1 MGAQKEK
8 QTGYVPAAQKWSYSI
23 ASGGGNIITT
33 IVGSFIS
40 AYLTDS
46 VGIGVATVS
55 TMMLVNRVF
64 DLFSDFLM
72 GSLVDKT
79 HTKYGKARPWLALS
93 APLIALF
100 LILLFSVPDGMGK
113 MGKIVYLKLY
123 I

>member
-1 MGAQKEK
+1 MKTQSK
-8 QTGYVPAAQKWSYSI
+8 QTGYVPVSQKLSYSI

-33 IVGSFIS
+33 VVGSFVS

-55 TMMLVNRVF
+55 TMMLINRLF

-79 HTKYGKARPWLALS
+79 HAFWKSKTMAFTQCSTGCTVFNPAVLCS
-93 APLIALF
+93 
-100 LILLFSVPDGMGK
+100 
-113 MGKIVYLKLY
+113 
-123 I
+123 

>member
-64 DLFSDFLM
+64 
-72 GSLVDKT
+72 
-79 HTKYGKARPWLALS
+79 
-93 APLIALF
+93 
-100 LILLFSVPDGMGK
+100 PDGIAG
-113 MGKIVYLKLY
+113 
-123 I
+123 

>member
-100 LILLFSVPDGMGK
+100 LILLFSVPDDG
-113 MGKIVYLKLY
+113 
-123 I
+123 

>member
-64 DLFSDFLM
+64 DLFSDFRSGGYRVLSDTRNM
-72 GSLVDKT
+72 EKQDRGWHL
-79 HTKYGKARPWLALS
+79 ARR
-93 APLIALF
+93 
-100 LILLFSVPDGMGK
+100 
-113 MGKIVYLKLY
+113 
-123 I
+123 